1 MRKFIKDNSAFTLV
15 ELVVTIAVF
24 SIFSVG
30 ILGILNA
37 SNRAS
42 INIMESMVYQQ
53 QAEGIVSDVRAQLS
67 NVQDLSVWNVLNPV
81 IPDPNI
87 EKTDA
92 EGNKYIDD
100 YCYIVADDVDGGV
113 IVNIYDPDT
122 KTRSETK
129 IGGPKRIS
137 GGRYTIDKVSFV
149 KDGNSI
155 SITTKPYMRTVDS
168 VGGVSET
175 PIYNFELATNVAVDD
190 ECMALDELYTPIG
203 DSAGRVIRFR
213 RIITEEQSYQW
224 KDVKNLPVDPET
236 QTADIS
242 GVNYDTKIGSVAVV
256 NTKDEY
262 YRWSVSYDFDTTKIK
277 KVTRIYD
284 CDDMDAVITGN
295 THVTLTAKAPGVSRS
310 NSLQTFSF
318 KFDSEAA
325 DGVQSASISDNGYDS
340 TTGAGTGVLTVTNT
354 KDGAYS
360 DSKTLTISGQTIES
374 MTITTAPSVGTASV
388 SGSTISFN
396 IPKSNSPVSI
406 PFSYK
411 VKINTGSVNVKSIS
425 IDKNNKTGSITV
437 ENTKATE
444 AEFTCDVDFGA
455 DKATDLS
462 GSGLVVQ
469 SGLNTS
475 KVTVESTAP
484 ANQTST
490 FNFTFVLV
498 EADKPLTVSFTPGNS
513 NYDYTFNGV
522 TGKATDVYAIVKNSN
537 NKTFTGTV
545 TAPVSGMPSNAA
557 IAKTDA
563 NVGSVSLSGTNA
575 TVTATLDAN
584 EETVANTS
592 GKHIMFTYFVPN
604 VAGATNVNVHFD
616 SANTVNT
623 ATGWVNMTVG
633 FAGGVV
639 DVASNNKLSGY
650 AYGNA
655 PNRSDT
661 SYSVQEGQKLEVCLA
676 VNNNSTFGDYK
687 SWTYNDLVNNNITD
701 IWVYKTQILTT
712 KPDGW
717 GVASTTEEPQDAPA
731 DSLTGTGSLNGN
743 GSKLKF
749 SISNSANIALKN
761 WTMVV
766 VFDKAVTANGYGN
779 FNCSSSG
786 NTVTVTSG
794 AGWNE
799 SIGANG
805 NLSNEIGLSGAGSI
819 QSITVTFS

>member
-155 SITTKPYMRTVDS
+155 SVTTKPYMRTVDS
-168 VGGVSET
+168 AGGVSET

-325 DGVQSASISDNGYDS
+325 DGVQSASISDNGYAK
-340 TTGAGTGVLTVTNT
+340 TTGEGKGVLTVTNT
-354 KDGAYS
+354 KDGDYS
-360 DSKTLTISGQTIES
+360 DSKKLTVSGQTIES
-374 MTITTAPSVGTASV
+374 ITITTAPSVGTASV

-444 AEFTCDVDFGA
+444 AEFTCDVDFGT

-475 KVTVESTAP
+475 KVTVKSTAP

-498 EADKPLTVSFTPGNS
+498 EADKPLTVTFTAGNS
-513 NYDYTFNGV
+513 NYDYTYSGKA
-522 TGKATDVYAIVKNSN
+522 GKATDVYAIVKNSN

-545 TAPVSGMPSNAA
+545 TAPVSGIPSNAVL
-557 IAKTDA
+557 AKTDA
-563 NVGSVSLSGTNA
+563 NAGSVALSGSNA

-592 GKHIMFTYFVPN
+592 GKHIMFTYFVPETT
-604 VAGATNVNVHFD
+604 AGTVNVHFD
-616 SANTVNT
+616 TVNSGT
-623 ATGWVNMTVG
+623 VVGYYVANIDQWGNESGGVGSYNNDQTITLQDGKGIGVYALYNLGNTGWR
-633 FAGGVV
+633 AG
-639 DVASNNKLSGY
+639 S
-650 AYGNA
+650 
-655 PNRSDT
+655 
-661 SYSVQEGQKLEVCLA
+661 
-676 VNNNSTFGDYK
+676 
-687 SWTYNDLVNNNITD
+687 LV
-701 IWVYKTQILTT
+701 K
-712 KPDGW
+712 K
-717 GVASTTEEPQDAPA
+717 STTCRCE
-731 DSLTGTGSLNGN
+731 
-743 GSKLKF
+743 
-749 SISNSANIALKN
+749 
-761 WTMVV
+761 
-766 VFDKAVTANGYGN
+766 
-779 FNCSSSG
+779 
-786 NTVTVTSG
+786 
-794 AGWNE
+794 
-799 SIGANG
+799 
-805 NLSNEIGLSGAGSI
+805 
-819 QSITVTFS
+819 